1 MRALQQCFAIC
12 KHSVR
17 YSSHSATSS
26 GFRSWLLSKAQASRR
41 STVALARFQVDRSI
55 VDAQDLF
62 RYSDKKHQGSTLPS
76 KERLEEVEK
85 IIACVLFFL
94 TAFSCIVSHH
104 RGYEPACSRTSQW
117 QQYTPVARLR
127 MSW

>member
-1 MRALQQCFAIC
+1 MRALQQCFTLYKYSA
-12 KHSVR
+12 R
-17 YSSHSATSS
+17 YSSLSTTSS

-41 STVALARFQVDRSI
+41 STVAFARFQVDRSI

-85 IIACVLFFL
+85 IIGCVLCSL
-94 TAFSCIVSHH
+94 TPLSCRI
-104 RGYEPACSRTSQW
+104 T
-117 QQYTPVARLR
+117 
-127 MSW
+127 